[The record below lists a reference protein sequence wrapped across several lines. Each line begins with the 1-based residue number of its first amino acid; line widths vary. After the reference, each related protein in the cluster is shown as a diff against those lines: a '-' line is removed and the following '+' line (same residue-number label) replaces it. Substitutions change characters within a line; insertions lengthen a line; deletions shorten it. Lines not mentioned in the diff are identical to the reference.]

1 MKFMEL
7 FAYVIIF
14 VIVLVVLKITSVYLQ
29 LSKSNYSKSSG
40 NALFDVVFNTGNYG
54 EFLTYRILEKC
65 GENNILCNVYLPK
78 SNGQTTEVDLISIN
92 KKGIFVYESKNY
104 SGWIFG
110 DEKSRN
116 WTQCIKGGKKNKFYN
131 PVIQNKCHINA
142 INNFLNKRYSDYFLS
157 YIVFSER
164 CEFKKIDINSDKV
177 KVINRY
183 NLEKY
188 LRSDKNNLP
197 DVLTDDDISN
207 IYNTLKFNILADNE
221 TKQKHIEN
229 INARL

>member
-1 MKFMEL
+1 MEL